1 MTLGVA
7 AIVLLSY
14 LTLNRPPPPRFTA
27 PATADATST
36 ATAPPKATARSKAA
50 AALETAGADQ
60 ARVLVVGDG
69 FSTPP
74 ASGQGWPELVRSDL
88 NSAGRPIET
97 VVAAADQAG
106 YAEPDADGATF
117 GRLVQEAGGGFDLVV
132 FFGSRFDIAA
142 AGDVEDAAAAAFAAA
157 QAASPEA
164 TLLVIGPAWPDAGP
178 PGYIVTNRDAVAAA
192 AGGSGA
198 AFGDPLADG
207 WFVGTD
213 AALIDPD
220 GVRPTAEGHRYLAD
234 LIGPVIERVLA
245 ERG

>member
-7 AIVLLSY
+7 AIVVLSY

-27 PATADATST
+27 PATVDATST
-36 ATAPPKATARSKAA
+36 ATATSTARPQATAAR
-50 AALETAGADQ
+50 ETPGADQ

-74 ASGQGWPELVRSDL
+74 VSGQGWPELVRSDL
-88 NSAGRPIET
+88 DSAGRVMET

-106 YAEPDADGATF
+106 YAESDPGGATF
-117 GRLVQEAGGGFDLVV
+117 GRLVAEVGGGFDLVV
-132 FFGSRFDIAA
+132 FFGSRYDIAA
-142 AGDVEDAAAAAFAAA
+142 AGDVEDAAVAAFAAA

-164 TLLVIGPAWPDAGP
+164 TLLVIGPAWPDANP

-192 AGGSGA
+192 AGRSGA
-198 AFGDPLADG
+198 VFGDPLAEG
-207 WFVGTD
+207 WFAGTD

-234 LIGPVIERVLA
+234 LMGPVIERVLA